1 MKHEN
6 MYILNTIKKAIFHKT
21 ILLLLCTISFARV
34 SAQQALSLEDCI
46 GLALENNF
54 QLRIVR
60 NYEQIGRNNNSLG
73 NAGMLPTLQLNSG
86 ANASNNSIERN
97 YNDGTSA
104 ETQENNSNLNVAL
117 NFNWTIFEGF
127 KLWSNYQKLN
137 ELEKMGELNT
147 KINVENLIAQVSA
160 GYYKIVQENMRLQNI
175 KSSIQLSK
183 ERLRI
188 VEERYNIGQASR
200 LDLQQAR
207 VDFNTDSSKIIRQ
220 NELINNAKIELKTL
234 MALNNKEIDI
244 APIEKA
250 IEANYLLEKDALWKD
265 TEMSNLYLESKNKEK
280 QISEIE
286 LKALRGRNFPYLRLN
301 AAYGFNQMNY
311 SNANISQQNNAGL
324 NYGLTLGFQLFDGMN
339 RVREQRNARIA
350 IENKSLELEQLLN
363 NIRGDF
369 EQLWMSYRNNNTLRT
384 LEKESV
390 ANAAENYEIA
400 MERYK
405 LGNLSGFELREAQNN
420 LLAAEERLLDVEY
433 RIKLV
438 EISLLQISNS
448 LVKSVYNTKDEK

>member
-1 MKHEN
+1 
-6 MYILNTIKKAIFHKT
+6 MYKYIKGRMQIAKKYNIIVLILCA
-21 ILLLLCTISFARV
+21 L
-34 SAQQALSLEDCI
+34 SAANINAQKNLSLEDCI
-46 GLALENNF
+46 ALALENNY

-60 NYEQIGRNNNSLG
+60 NFEQIGRNNNTMG

-86 ANASNNSIERN
+86 VNASNNNIERN
-97 YNDGTSA
+97 YSDGTTA
-104 ETQENNSNLNVAL
+104 DTQENNNNLNVAL

-160 GYYKIVQENMRLQNI
+160 GYYKIVQEDIRLQNI
-175 KSSIQLSK
+175 KTSIQLSK

-200 LDLQQAR
+200 LELQQAK

-220 NELINNAKIELKTL
+220 NELINNVKIELKTL
-234 MALNNKEIDI
+234 MALNNKQFDI
-244 APIEKA
+244 EPNEKA
-250 IEANYLLEKDALWKD
+250 ITANYLLEKDALWKD

-280 QISEIE
+280 QITEIE
-286 LKALRGRNFPYLRLN
+286 LKAIRGRNFPYLRLN

-311 SNANISQQNNAGL
+311 SNANITQQNNAGL

-350 IENKSLELEQLLN
+350 IENKSLEFEQLLN

-369 EQLWMSYRNNNTLRT
+369 EQLWMSYQNNNTLRT

-390 ANAAENYEIA
+390 INAQENYETA

-438 EISLLQISNS
+438 ELSLLQISNS
-448 LVKSVYNTKDEK
+448 LVKSVYNLE